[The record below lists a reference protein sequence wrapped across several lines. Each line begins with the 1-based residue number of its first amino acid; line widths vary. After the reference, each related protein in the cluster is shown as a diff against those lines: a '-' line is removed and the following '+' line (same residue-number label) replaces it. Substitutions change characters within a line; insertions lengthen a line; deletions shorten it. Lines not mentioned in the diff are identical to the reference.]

1 MQGLYNVSVDEFTT
15 IDAEKEGFITKKY
28 DLSSMLDYLNHP
40 FNAKKLRLL
49 TSIEKELI
57 YYSEKISGKDQRT
70 IVELCKIMS
79 REGSRS
85 E

>member
-1 MQGLYNVSVDEFTT
+1 MQVLHNVSVDEFTT